1 MIEDERF
8 KKGIERVV
16 LIGAVKN
23 KEDAQRIDEYL
34 DELAFLTKTAGGS
47 PLERFVQRIGK
58 PDPGTFLGKGKIKE
72 IASFIAQSKVDTAI
86 FDDELT
92 PTQTRNVE
100 KLLNCKV
107 LDRSDLILDIFAKR
121 ARTSHAKT
129 QVELAQYQNLLP
141 RLSGMWTHHSRQKG
155 GIGTKGPGEREIETD
170 RRMIQKKID
179 RLKKQLEKIDKQKA
193 TQRKNRGKLVR
204 VALIGYTNVGK
215 SSLMNLLSKS
225 EVFEEDKLFATLDTT
240 VRKVALYN
248 VPVLLSDTVGFI
260 RKLPHQLIESFKSTL
275 DEVRESDLLLHVVDV
290 SHPNFE
296 DQYEVVN
303 QTLQEIG
310 VIDQPMITVFN
321 KIDRYREMERAT
333 GTYDE
338 TVDEKPSLEELRS
351 TWMARMDE
359 NEMIFVSAAEKEN
372 IKELRDLLYER
383 AKAIHVQR
391 YPYDDLYY

>member
-1 MIEDERF
+1 MIEEERTG
-8 KKGIERVV
+8 KKIEKVV
-16 LIGAVKN
+16 LIGAIQS
-23 KEDAQRIDEYL
+23 KEDAQRIEEYL
-34 DELAFLTKTAGGS
+34 DELAFLTRTAGGE
-47 PLERFVQRIGK
+47 PQERFVQRIAK

-72 IASFIAQSKVDTAI
+72 IGEFIAEHGVDTAV
-86 FDDELT
+86 FDDDLA

-100 KLLNCKV
+100 TILNCKV

-141 RLSGMWTHHSRQKG
+141 RLTGMWSHHSRQKG

-170 RRMIQKKID
+170 RRIIQTKITQ
-179 RLKKQLEKIDKQKA
+179 LKRQLEKIDKQKA

-215 SSLMNLLSKS
+215 STLMNLLSK
-225 EVFEEDKLFATLDTT
+225 EKLFQENKLFATLDTT

-260 RKLPHQLIESFKSTL
+260 RKLPHRLIESFKSTL
-275 DEVRESDLLLHVVDV
+275 DEVREADLLLHIVDI

-303 QTLQEIG
+303 ETLREIG
-310 VIDQPMITVFN
+310 ATEQPIITVFN
-321 KIDRYREMERAT
+321 KIDRYREMERKT

-338 TVDEKPSLEELRS
+338 TVSERASLDELRS

-359 NEMIFVSAAEKEN
+359 NDMIFVSAAQKEN

-383 AKAIHVQR
+383 AKAIHIQR

>member
-1 MIEDERF
+1 MIEDERL

-16 LIGAVKN
+16 MVGAVKN

-34 DELAFLTKTAGGS
+34 DELAFLTRTAGGK
-47 PLERFVQRIGK
+47 PIERFVQKIGK
-58 PDPGTFLGKGKIKE
+58 PDPGTFLGKGKIDE
-72 IASFIAQSKVDTAI
+72 VASFLVQNNVDTAI

-100 KLLNCKV
+100 KILNCKV

-129 QVELAQYQNLLP
+129 QVELAQYKNLMP

-170 RRMIQKKID
+170 RRMIQDKIT
-179 RLKKQLEKIDKQKA
+179 RLKRELEKVDKQKA

-225 EVFEEDKLFATLDTT
+225 DLFKENKLFATLDTT

-275 DEVRESDLLLHVVDV
+275 DEVRESDLLVHVVDV

-303 QTLQEIG
+303 RTLQEIG

-338 TVDEKPSLEELRS
+338 TVNERPSLEELSS

-359 NEMIFVSAAEKEN
+359 NDMIFVSAAEKEN
-372 IKELRDLLYER
+372 VKGLRDLLYER
-383 AKAIHVQR
+383 AKAIHIQR

>member
-1 MIEDERF
+1 MIEEERTG
-8 KKGIERVV
+8 KKIEKVV
-16 LIGAVKN
+16 LIGAIQS
-23 KEDAQRIDEYL
+23 KEDAQRIEEYL
-34 DELAFLTKTAGGS
+34 DELAFLTRTAGGE
-47 PLERFVQRIGK
+47 PQERFVQRIAK

-72 IASFIAQSKVDTAI
+72 IGEFITEHGVDTAV
-86 FDDELT
+86 FDDDLA

-100 KLLNCKV
+100 KILNCKV

-141 RLSGMWTHHSRQKG
+141 RLTGMWSHHSRQKG

-170 RRMIQKKID
+170 RRIIQTKITQ
-179 RLKKQLEKIDKQKA
+179 LKRQLEKIDKQKA

-215 SSLMNLLSKS
+215 STLMNLLSK
-225 EVFEEDKLFATLDTT
+225 EKLFQENKLFATLDTT

-260 RKLPHQLIESFKSTL
+260 RKLPHRLIESFKSTL
-275 DEVRESDLLLHVVDV
+275 DEVREADLLLHIVDI

-303 QTLQEIG
+303 ETLREIG
-310 VIDQPMITVFN
+310 ATEQPIITVFN
-321 KIDRYREMERAT
+321 KIDRYREMERKT

-338 TVDEKPSLEELRS
+338 TVSERASLDELRS

-359 NEMIFVSAAEKEN
+359 NDMIFVSAAQKEN

-383 AKAIHVQR
+383 AKAIHIQR